1 MALTAGAFGTGST
14 EFAIMGL
21 LPEVAADLV
30 SRGQR
35 AQAMALQSG
44 VSYAQLPWV
53 GAALA
58 LVAFG
63 MGFLA
68 RAQDRKYAHRTASA
82 RKAAMFAH

>member
-1 MALTAGAFGTGST
+1 MHK
-14 EFAIMGL
+14 
-21 LPEVAADLV
+21 
-30 SRGQR
+30 
-35 AQAMALQSG
+35 
-44 VSYAQLPWV
+44 LPWV
-53 GAALA
+53 GAPLA